1 MVIVTGKGSAACSAA
16 QRNFVSILYRCR
28 RGGQVACLA
37 EEEGVMLQE
46 KSHWLRGAKPPLLV
60 LGPRVASWCSLVA
73 IQETG
78 VSPELYPTMITNNQ
92 GEARNK
98 RSSVVGE
105 ICFGVTSLILIV
117 GLLSSVSSLLTA
129 STDSDCIQVV
139 ECNGEVV
146 AREWWLP
153 RSLADPC
160 CDDCHVDVE
169 WDSCCDSY
177 NLPWNYRAI

>member
-1 MVIVTGKGSAACSAA
+1 MLRAFKLLFYTRELYTEDGYRYRKRLGCM
-16 QRNFVSILYRCR
+16 QRCTAKLCFNSIPMPKRGPGRLLSRRR
-28 RGGQVACLA
+28 RGDVSR
-37 EEEGVMLQE
+37 

-73 IQETG
+73 IQSG

-105 ICFGVTSLILIV
+105 ICFGVNSLILIV

-129 STDSDCIQVV
+129 STDSDCT
-139 ECNGEVV
+139 
-146 AREWWLP
+146 
-153 RSLADPC
+153 
-160 CDDCHVDVE
+160 
-169 WDSCCDSY
+169 
-177 NLPWNYRAI
+177 YR